1 VGRLIAERGA
11 ALIAILLA
19 LLVIVFLLESV
30 IPADPVRAMVGAS
43 ATRESVAAKRHQL
56 GLDKP
61 LPEQFV
67 QFLGRA
73 VRGDLSLS
81 LHTRRP
87 VRDDLAAFLPAT
99 IELALAAAFIS
110 AVLGLGLGVLTAR
123 GGGTSLRVLLVSG
136 ASVPGFLLA
145 IVFLLVFYSGL
156 HWFPGSGRL
165 SSTITP
171 PSGPTKLYVVDG
183 LLHGR
188 LDVVVDAL
196 QHLVLPAVCL
206 ALAPAVAFGR
216 VLRSSLQ
223 TVLAQ
228 DHIRTARAK
237 ALPERRI
244 LFGHALRSSLNAPL
258 TMAGLQVGMLLAGV
272 VVIETAFAWPGIGL
286 YTVQSIASTDFPA
299 VAGVTLVL
307 GAAYVVINA
316 LVDVG
321 QLAAD
326 PRLRTA

>member
-1 VGRLIAERGA
+1 MGKLIAERLV
-11 ALIAILLA
+11 ALVGILFA
-19 LLVIVFLLESV
+19 LLIIVFLLESV

-43 ATRESVAAKRHQL
+43 ATREAVAVKRHEL

-61 LPEQFV
+61 LPQQFTAFV
-67 QFLGRA
+67 SRA

-99 IELALAAAFIS
+99 LELALAATVL
-110 AVLGLGLGVLTAR
+110 AVLLGGALGILTAR
-123 GGGTSLRVLLVSG
+123 GGGTPLRLLLVSG

-145 IVFLLVFYSGL
+145 ILFLLLFYSGL
-156 HWFPGSGRL
+156 HWLPGSGRL
-165 SSTITP
+165 SSSLTP
-171 PSGPTKLYVVDG
+171 PSGPTGLYVVDG
-183 LLHGR
+183 LLHGQ
-188 LDVVVDAL
+188 LNVVVDAGR
-196 QHLVLPAVCL
+196 HLLLPALCL
-206 ALAPAVAFGR
+206 ALAPAVALGR

-223 TVLAQ
+223 TVLRQ

-237 ALPERRI
+237 ALGERRI
-244 LFGHALRSSLNAPL
+244 LFRHALRSALNAPL
-258 TMAGLQVGMLLAGV
+258 TMMGLQVGMLLAGV

-307 GAAYVVINA
+307 GAFYVAVNA

>member
-1 VGRLIAERGA
+1 MGKLIGERLV
-11 ALIAILLA
+11 ALVAILFA
-19 LLVIVFLLESV
+19 LLVVVFLLESV

-43 ATRESVAAKRHQL
+43 ATREAVAAKRHEL

-61 LPEQFV
+61 LPQQFTA
-67 QFLGRA
+67 FLGRA
-73 VRGDLSLS
+73 LHGDLSLS

-87 VRDDLAAFLPAT
+87 VRDDLTAFLPAT
-99 IELALAAAFIS
+99 IELALAATFLA
-110 AVLGLGLGVLTAR
+110 AVLGLALGVLTAR
-123 GGGTSLRVLLVSG
+123 GGGTFLRLFLVGG
-136 ASVPGFLLA
+136 ASIPGFMLA
-145 IVFLLVFYSGL
+145 IVLLIFLYADL
-156 HWFPGSGRL
+156 HWLPGSGRL
-165 SSTITP
+165 SSSITP

-183 LLHGR
+183 LLHLR
-188 LDVVVDAL
+188 LDVVVDAVR
-196 QHLVLPAVCL
+196 HLLLPALCL
-206 ALAPAVAFGR
+206 ALAPAVALGR

-223 TVLAQ
+223 TVLSQ

-237 ALPERRI
+237 ALPERRV
-244 LFGHALRSSLNAPL
+244 LFRHALRSALNAPL

-286 YTVQSIASTDFPA
+286 YTVQSISSTDFPA
-299 VAGVTLVL
+299 VAGVTLVM

-326 PRLRTA
+326 PRLRVA